1 MMCSFATLD
10 YEALGIVKSVESET
24 GNTILAYDCFV
35 PAKIG
40 EKEVG
45 KIQEAEKKLCR
56 TLMAVK
62 TEHSA

>member
-10 YEALGIVKSVESET
+10 YDSLGIVRGLESET
-24 GNTILAYDCFV
+24 GNTILAYDCFL
-35 PAKIG
+35 PEEIG
-40 EKEVG
+40 EESVN
-45 KIQEAEKKLCR
+45 KIREAEQKLCR